1 MKKVVVSEFVSVDG
15 VRVDPSLESLFR
27 GEEREKFKFAEV
39 AAADAILL
47 GRTTYEGF
55 AAAWPDM
62 MEHYECP
69 RRKALGEYTDMMN
82 GYAEVNGLR
91 MYYEV
96 HGTGRPLVLLH
107 GAFGTIESCFAG
119 LLPEP
124 EGIPKRRAPRRAS
137 GRLAERI
144 RAP

>member
-1 MKKVVVSEFVSVDG
+1 MSN
-15 VRVDPSLESLFR
+15 
-27 GEEREKFKFAEV
+27 
-39 AAADAILL
+39 DA
-47 GRTTYEGF
+47 T
-55 AAAWPDM
+55 
-62 MEHYECP
+62 
-69 RRKALGEYTDMMN
+69 N

-91 MYYEV
+91 MYFEV
-96 HGTGRPLVLLH
+96 HGTGRLLVLLH

-124 EGIPKRRAPRRAS
+124 KRIPERRAPRRAS